1 MEIFEHKKEKEI
13 YQAKIEFFTNVAHE
27 IRTPLT
33 LIKGPMEKMIKSAG
47 EVPALEK
54 NLKIMERNTDRLLN
68 LTNQLLDFRKT
79 EINGFSLNF
88 VKANISEILH
98 DVNLQFMLAAE
109 QKELIYETFLPAEPL
124 YAYIDLEAFY
134 KIMSNLVDNA
144 IKYGQQTVRVTLAV
158 NEQQDQFIVR
168 ILNDGNKIAPELAH
182 QIFEPFFRTKEAEMK
197 QGTGI
202 GLSIAKSLAE
212 LHKGS
217 LKLETS
223 NSDYNVLV
231 AAFPIHQMI
240 EFNLK
245 GKWKKI

>member
-1 MEIFEHKKEKEI
+1 M
-13 YQAKIEFFTNVAHE
+13 A
-27 IRTPLT
+27 
-33 LIKGPMEKMIKSAG
+33 
-47 EVPALEK
+47 
-54 NLKIMERNTDRLLN
+54 
-68 LTNQLLDFRKT
+68 NQLLDFRKT

-88 VKANISEILH
+88 VKTNISEILH

-109 QKELIYETFLPAEPL
+109 QKEIVYDTFLPAEPV

-144 IKYGQQTVRVTLAV
+144 IKYGKHIVRVTLTA

-168 ILNDGNKIAPELAH
+168 VLNDGNKIKPELSN

-217 LKLETS
+217 LKLEETS
-223 NSDYNVLV
+223 TDYNILV
-231 AAFPIHQMI
+231 ATFPIHQMI